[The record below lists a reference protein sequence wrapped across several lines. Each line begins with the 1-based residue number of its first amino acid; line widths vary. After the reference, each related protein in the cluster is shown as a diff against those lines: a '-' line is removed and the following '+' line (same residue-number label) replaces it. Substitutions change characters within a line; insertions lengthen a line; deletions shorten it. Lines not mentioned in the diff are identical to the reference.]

1 VQSLRALNRVALTVS
16 QSLMLD
22 DVLNNALDAVVQ
34 VMETDTAWVYL
45 LAEGET
51 TLHLRAHRGFSARL
65 ARQVAEQEV
74 GIGLDGWVTQTGEP
88 LLIEDENLPLPQP
101 LPISIEEGLKS
112 FAAVPLR
119 AKENI
124 VGTLGV
130 ATRGDRRFTD
140 DEVDLLSAIGGQ
152 VGLAVENARLYRRS
166 RQAAILDERNRLAR
180 EIHDSLAQGLTGIIV
195 QLEAMERLAQR
206 RPEQAVVSLQRAR
219 DLARHSLQEARRS
232 VWGLRPRTLE
242 DQTLV
247 EAISNH
253 ITAMQEQDSLSL
265 HFAISG
271 TERALSPDAELN
283 LFRITQEALNNV
295 QRHAQADNVYVYL
308 SFEEGGVRLVVQD
321 DGTGLSLKDLP
332 DPSSGDGSFGLIGMK
347 ERASLLSG
355 EMRVSSIPGE
365 GTQIEIT
372 VPG

>member
-1 VQSLRALNRVALTVS
+1 
-16 QSLMLD
+16 
-22 DVLNNALDAVVQ
+22 
-34 VMETDTAWVYL
+34 
-45 LAEGET
+45 
-51 TLHLRAHRGFSARL
+51 
-65 ARQVAEQEV
+65 
-74 GIGLDGWVTQTGEP
+74 
-88 LLIEDENLPLPQP
+88 
-101 LPISIEEGLKS
+101 
-112 FAAVPLR
+112 
-119 AKENI
+119 
-124 VGTLGV
+124 
-130 ATRGDRRFTD
+130 
-140 DEVDLLSAIGGQ
+140 
-152 VGLAVENARLYRRS
+152 
-166 RQAAILDERNRLAR
+166 
-180 EIHDSLAQGLTGIIV
+180 
-195 QLEAMERLAQR
+195 
-206 RPEQAVVSLQRAR
+206 VSLQRAR

>member
-1 VQSLRALNRVALTVS
+1 
-16 QSLMLD
+16 M
-22 DVLNNALDAVVQ
+22 
-34 VMETDTAWVYL
+34 YL
-45 LAEGET
+45 LSEEET

-65 ARQVAEQEV
+65 AHDVAEQEV
-74 GIGLDGWVTQTGEP
+74 GTGVDGWVAQTGEP
-88 LLIEDENLPLPQP
+88 LLIEDVKQDAPQP
-101 LPISIEEGLKS
+101 LPVSIEEGLRS

-119 AKENI
+119 AKDSV

-140 DEVDLLSAIGGQ
+140 DEVELLSAIGGQ

-166 RQAAILDERNRLAR
+166 RQAAVLDERNRVAR

-195 QLEAMERLAQR
+195 QLEATERLAQR
-206 RPEQAVVSLQRAR
+206 RPEQAVKSLQRAR

-242 DQTLV
+242 GQTLV

-253 ITAMQEQDSLSL
+253 VAGMQEQDGLAL
-265 HFAISG
+265 HFSISG
-271 TERALSPDAELN
+271 KERDMSPDVELN
-283 LFRITQEALNNV
+283 LFRITQEALSNT
-295 QRHAQADNVYVYL
+295 QRHAQARNAYVHL
-308 SFEEGGVRLVVQD
+308 SFEEEQVRLLVQD

-332 DPSSGDGSFGLIGMK
+332 NPSGGDGGFGLIGMK
-347 ERASLLSG
+347 ERASLLGG
-355 EMRVSSIPGE
+355 EMRVSSARGE
-365 GTQIEIT
+365 GTQVEIV